1 VSGKK
6 FINTIKFLLKFS
18 QKRRKKRTRMCIMLC
33 KDNDTLISRPAIV
46 LTTMLKISTKAK
58 KDLKQRKEKKYNLL
72 SFKDI

>member
-1 VSGKK
+1 
-6 FINTIKFLLKFS
+6 
-18 QKRRKKRTRMCIMLC
+18 MCIMLC